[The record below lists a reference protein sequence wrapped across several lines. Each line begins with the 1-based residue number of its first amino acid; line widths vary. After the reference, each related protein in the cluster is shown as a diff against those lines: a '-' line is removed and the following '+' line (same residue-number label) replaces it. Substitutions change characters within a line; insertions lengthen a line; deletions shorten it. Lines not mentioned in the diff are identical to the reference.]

1 MAEITEAAAQ
11 EFVRNEVK
19 EYAQKAIELYYL
31 GKELSQQWFGRNVGS
46 IVGVD
51 WPCPI
56 ANQNLTGNDVLNVV
70 NRVTEYV
77 TDLEAGSNAKLNTL
91 IQMRG

>member
-19 EYAQKAIELYYL
+19 DYADKALELYYL
-31 GKELSQQWFGRNVGS
+31 GKRISQQWYGRNIGS
-46 IVGVD
+46 IVGVE

-56 ANQNLTGNDVLNVV
+56 ADQNLTGNDVLNVV
-70 NRVTEYV
+70 NRISEYV
-77 TDLEAGSNAKLNTL
+77 ADLEAGSNAKLNT
-91 IQMRG
+91 IVQMRG